1 MQQRLLPGSQVAP
14 YPCLVPHACAVLLP
28 GLLKGHT
35 FVAAMLAT
43 FFSAANIM
51 FWLREREAAARQ
63 AK

>member
-1 MQQRLLPGSQVAP
+1 
-14 YPCLVPHACAVLLP
+14 VLLP